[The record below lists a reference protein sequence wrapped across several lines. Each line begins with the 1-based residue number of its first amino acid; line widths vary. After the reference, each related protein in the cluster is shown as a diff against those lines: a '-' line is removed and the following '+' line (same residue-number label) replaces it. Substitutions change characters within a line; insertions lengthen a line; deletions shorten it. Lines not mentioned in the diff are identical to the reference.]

1 MISFDLRN
9 RAALVTG
16 AASGIGLETARML
29 ARSGATVAINYLP
42 DDSRG
47 PEAVKS
53 IIEEGGRA
61 IAAPGDVGNADSA
74 EAMVKK
80 AVNEL
85 GRLDLLVN
93 NAGAPGVTK
102 AIPVTDLESI
112 TEDLWSFML
121 NTNLMSVFRCS
132 KVAAPALVEA
142 KGAIV
147 NTASIAGFGSVAST
161 ICYSAA
167 KAGVINLTKN
177 LARAL
182 SPDVRVNAVAPGV
195 VESSWGIG
203 WTEQHRTESIE
214 KTPLKR
220 WATPADVAESIL
232 YLGFGARMMTGQTIV
247 IDGGISL

>member
-1 MISFDLRN
+1 MISFDLKD

-16 AASGIGLETARML
+16 GASGIGLETARML
-29 ARSGATVAINYLP
+29 ALSGATVAVNYLP
-42 DDSRG
+42 GDPRG
-47 PEAVKS
+47 PEAVHS
-53 IIEEGGRA
+53 IIAEGGKA
-61 IAAPGDVGNADSA
+61 IDAPGDVGNAGSV
-74 EAMVKK
+74 EKMVRGAIKQ
-80 AVNEL
+80 L

-93 NAGAPGVTK
+93 NAGAPGVKK
-102 AIPVTDLESI
+102 AIPITDLESI

-132 KVAAPALVEA
+132 KAAAEALVES

-161 ICYSAA
+161 LCYSAA

-177 LARAL
+177 LSRAL
-182 SPDVRVNAVAPGV
+182 APNVRVNAVAPGV
-195 VESSWGIG
+195 VDSSWGIG
-203 WTEQHRTESIE
+203 WTEEHKIESIE

-232 YLGFGARMMTGQTIV
+232 YLGFGARMMTGQTIIV
-247 IDGGISL
+247 DGGISL

>member
-1 MISFDLRN
+1 MISFDLNN

-29 ARSGATVAINYLP
+29 ARSGATVAMNYLP
-42 DDSRG
+42 GDPRG
-47 PEAVKS
+47 PEAVQS
-53 IIEEGGRA
+53 IIAEGGKA
-61 IAAPGDVGNADSA
+61 IGAPGDVGNADSVEKMVR
-74 EAMVKK
+74 EAIQQ
-80 AVNEL
+80 L

-93 NAGAPGVTK
+93 NAGAPGVKK
-102 AIPVTDLESI
+102 AIPVSDLESI
-112 TEDLWSFML
+112 TEDLWAFML

-132 KVAAPALVEA
+132 KVAASALVES

-161 ICYSAA
+161 LCYSAA

-177 LARAL
+177 LSRAL
-182 SPDVRVNAVAPGV
+182 APNVRVNAVAPGV
-195 VESSWGIG
+195 VDSSWGIG
-203 WTEQHRTESIE
+203 WTEEHKTESIE

-232 YLGFGARMMTGQTIV
+232 YLGFGARMMTGQTII